1 MATSPQSPHLNV
13 TLFLGAVTGL
23 LLIAGKSL
31 GGLTGIQIA
40 FLLAIVLNA
49 IIYWFSETILFKLLE
64 AEPIIS
70 DDEPLLHGTVAYL
83 AEKADIPMPKIY
95 RINHKFPNAFA
106 TGRNPENAAIVV
118 TTGLLKALQKD
129 ELAGVMAHELAHII
143 HRDTQLA
150 TLAAGMG
157 SAVSALANMAQ
168 VVVYLGARTPHTQPN
183 WLGKIILNTLAPA
196 LALLIQLSLSRTRE
210 YVADA
215 KAAELCG
222 NPMWLVNALYK
233 LERAKEHHELTAV
246 EQHPAT
252 ASLFAINPLHNR
264 QWSMLFATHPPVQER
279 INRLEILA

>member
-1 MATSPQSPHLNV
+1 
-13 TLFLGAVTGL
+13 
-23 LLIAGKSL
+23 
-31 GGLTGIQIA
+31 
-40 FLLAIVLNA
+40 
-49 IIYWFSETILFKLLE
+49 
-64 AEPIIS
+64 
-70 DDEPLLHGTVAYL
+70 
-83 AEKADIPMPKIY
+83 
-95 RINHKFPNAFA
+95 NAFA

-118 TTGLLKALQKD
+118 TTGLLKALHKD
-129 ELAGVMAHELAHII
+129 ELAGVMAHELAHIV

-157 SAVSALANMAQ
+157 GAVSALANMAQ

-183 WLGKIILNTLAPA
+183 WLGKIILNMLAPA

-252 ASLFAINPLHNR
+252 ATLFAINPLHNR

-279 INRLEILA
+279 INRLEVLA